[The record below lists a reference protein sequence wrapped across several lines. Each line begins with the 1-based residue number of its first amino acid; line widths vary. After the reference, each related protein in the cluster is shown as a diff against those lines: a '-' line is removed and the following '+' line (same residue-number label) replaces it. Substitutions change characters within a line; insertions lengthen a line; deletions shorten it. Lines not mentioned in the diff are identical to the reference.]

1 MYRRTGQ
8 PERTKS
14 RKQNDAHDHDAG
26 KSTLL
31 PSFCIHPDR
40 LRRNA
45 GLLRWYSSMST
56 YYEDLSQLALA
67 KP

>member
-26 KSTLL
+26 KSTSL
-31 PSFCIHPDR
+31 PSFCIP

-45 GLLRWYSSMST
+45 DLLRWYSIMST
-56 YYEDLSQLALA
+56 YYEYLSHLALA